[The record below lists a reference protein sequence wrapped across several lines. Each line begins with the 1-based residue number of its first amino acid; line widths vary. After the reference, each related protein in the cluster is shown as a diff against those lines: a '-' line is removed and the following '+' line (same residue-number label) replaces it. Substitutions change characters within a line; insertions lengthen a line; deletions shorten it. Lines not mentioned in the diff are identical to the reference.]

1 MGLVRKLIMTSSFVN
16 TFDICNTSS
25 MPIAARES
33 SIYTGI
39 TIAEYYRMMGISVLL
54 LADSTS
60 RWAQALRETSGRLGE
75 IPGEEAFPAYLDSN
89 IKGIYERAGHYQLSD
104 KSHGSLTFLGTVS
117 PAGGNFEEPVTQS
130 TLSTVKNFL
139 GLSYNR
145 AYKKFY
151 PAIEPLISWSKYFDQ
166 LEPYFKKE
174 FHANWVKYINQVQ
187 SLIFEADQ
195 IYQMMQV
202 SGEEGIAMEDYISY
216 QKYLFFDMVYL
227 QQDAFD
233 LADAFCSKEEQ
244 KQFFLEMIK
253 ILDQKF
259 HFTSKKD
266 VYNFFIKLTSMFK
279 NRNYAEFKTDKY
291 NDLTTEINQF
301 IEDQIKLSK
310 DKK

>member
-1 MGLVRKLIMTSSFVN
+1 
-16 TFDICNTSS
+16 
-25 MPIAARES
+25 
-33 SIYTGI
+33 
-39 TIAEYYRMMGISVLL
+39 
-54 LADSTS
+54 
-60 RWAQALRETSGRLGE
+60 
-75 IPGEEAFPAYLDSN
+75 
-89 IKGIYERAGHYQLSD
+89 
-104 KSHGSLTFLGTVS
+104 
-117 PAGGNFEEPVTQS
+117 
-130 TLSTVKNFL
+130 
-139 GLSYNR
+139 
-145 AYKKFY
+145 
-151 PAIEPLISWSKYFDQ
+151 
-166 LEPYFKKE
+166 
-174 FHANWVKYINQVQ
+174 
-187 SLIFEADQ
+187 
-195 IYQMMQV
+195 MMQV